1 MNTILGH
8 ENLNFLFNINVAN
21 AVGIN
26 KLILDKKNIIK
37 I

>member
-1 MNTILGH
+1 MHEHNISS

-26 KLILDKKNIIK
+26 KVILDKKI
-37 I
+37 